1 VTPGLVADKLSK
13 NGSRWLRSFI
23 LQLTFPRPYFSS
35 PYLDQATA
43 QSPPT
48 TGIEQLRI
56 LRSKRFAKYDAQT
69 PPMIRRDG
77 ANMRD
82 VAVPGFVEA
91 VTEELQ
97 AG

>member
-1 VTPGLVADKLSK
+1 MDIG
-13 NGSRWLRSFI
+13 GSASFS

-35 PYLDQATA
+35 PSFDQTTG
-43 QSPPT
+43 QSAPT
-48 TGIEQLRI
+48 TGTEQLRL
-56 LRSKRFAKYDAQT
+56 LRCKRFAKYDART

-82 VAVPGFVEA
+82 DAVPGFVEA
-91 VTEELQ
+91 VTKELQ